1 MRPDPLSQMSQPW
14 NQQPGWAASTG
25 LLEIRSPER
34 GALLSGGHGNGGCPL
49 TVPIVTRPQSQGISY
64 RNLPQRS
71 PWKPGSAHGWSGR
84 CEHPGGGGTGGDTL
98 GGVCV
103 TVCVREWM
111 TLRMCIISILVVCV

>member
-49 TVPIVTRPQSQGISY
+49 TVPIVTKPQSQGIRY
-64 RNLPQRS
+64 QNLPQRS
-71 PWKPGSAHGWSGR
+71 PWKPGSAHGGQAGVSTLEEEAR
-84 CEHPGGGGTGGDTL
+84 EGTPWVGCARL
-98 GGVCV
+98 
-103 TVCVREWM
+103 CVRA
-111 TLRMCIISILVVCV
+111 SG